1 MNIKFNIL
9 NKLYYY
15 INTYIIIQKIF
26 HDKIKNTEYSLLYLI
41 IHNKLSN
48 VNILI

>member
-1 MNIKFNIL
+1 MKIKFNIL

-15 INTYIIIQKIF
+15 INIHIIIRKIF
-26 HDKIKNTEYSLLYLI
+26 HGKIKNTEYSLLYLI
-41 IHNKLSN
+41 IHNKMSN